1 MKRFGL
7 FLVCIFFLGL
17 QTNAQVLTRYCSED
31 DTDSLISNFL
41 PLSKNTIVKK
51 MPAFDLAR
59 MRIEDAEMEGLDVPY
74 RFGKGFDV
82 TYTLSDGLWQDVETG
97 RVWTMAFESEGAL
110 SLNYIFDNMY
120 LPDGA
125 CLFIVNQDNT
135 VVYGPVTSSVVAS
148 NESTFLTDIIPGSK
162 STIILFEPLTQI
174 DKSRLSIKRVVH
186 GYRSFS
192 INKSKRLLGESSGCN
207 IDVACFPEYEKE
219 SEGVALVLLSTG
231 EDLCSGSLLMSTD
244 LSFDPYFLT
253 AFHCIDTSN
262 RDGYLSD
269 SEKSSAENWMFKF
282 NFKKT
287 ECNGNTLA
295 MSYTYNKAYFCS
307 AWYNTDFALM
317 KLKAPV
323 SQNTNLTWLGWDKSD
338 NTPSSGFSIHHP
350 QCDVMKISIEEN
362 QFGSTS
368 SYWGNYGWNVNFDY
382 GIIEQGSSGSPI
394 FNQSKRVV
402 GQLFGGMTNDNPC
415 YRTNGLY
422 GKFNLSWTG
431 GGGNDTRLSNW
442 LDPVSTNQSTMDSF
456 KPFKIL
462 ISGKDVICDTATYQI
477 DDLPSIYTVDW
488 SINNS
493 NFIISP
499 SGNQCSVTYTG
510 TPQYSVAYLT
520 ANIKWNG
527 ISIKTLTKR
536 IVMHGTDMMVYGQQ
550 LDEVTPFGVLP
561 GFTFTIP
568 ASEEPTL
575 NSSQAAQLQMLREK
589 ATQHD
594 SVVWTAKPV
603 VFVDSPRNLYDE
615 PEYGITEINGEF
627 DISLSST
634 RFDGMDISFSGA
646 HAPLNYSTSPFGVM
660 FRMPA
665 ASSVYDINGYYDVML
680 NATSPGGCHDFSL
693 CFRVMSMDGQATGDD
708 VIYFNKVGSSIEIC
722 FYDHWGNELPN
733 GMIQNYPWTLNIYRV
748 SSGTRVHGSVNT
760 TDCKTV
766 SASGWSSGVY
776 LITVDCN
783 GNHYT
788 KMFVMS

>member
-1 MKRFGL
+1 MQYF
-7 FLVCIFFLGL
+7 
-17 QTNAQVLTRYCSED
+17 S
-31 DTDSLISNFL
+31 
-41 PLSKNTIVKK
+41 P
-51 MPAFDLAR
+51 
-59 MRIEDAEMEGLDVPY
+59 MEGMVMRNAIRDLT
-74 RFGKGFDV
+74 F
-82 TYTLSDGLWQDVETG
+82 LQS
-97 RVWTMAFESEGAL
+97 
-110 SLNYIFDNMY
+110 
-120 LPDGA
+120 
-125 CLFIVNQDNT
+125 T
-135 VVYGPVTSSVVAS
+135 VVAAMNP
-148 NESTFLTDIIPGSK
+148 
-162 STIILFEPLTQI
+162 
-174 DKSRLSIKRVVH
+174 SI
-186 GYRSFS
+186 
-192 INKSKRLLGESSGCN
+192 
-207 IDVACFPEYEKE
+207 
-219 SEGVALVLLSTG
+219 TG
-231 EDLCSGSLLMSTD
+231 ET
-244 LSFDPYFLT
+244 
-253 AFHCIDTSN
+253 
-262 RDGYLSD
+262 
-269 SEKSSAENWMFKF
+269 
-282 NFKKT
+282 
-287 ECNGNTLA
+287 
-295 MSYTYNKAYFCS
+295 
-307 AWYNTDFALM
+307 
-317 KLKAPV
+317 
-323 SQNTNLTWLGWDKSD
+323 
-338 NTPSSGFSIHHP
+338 
-350 QCDVMKISIEEN
+350 
-362 QFGSTS
+362 
-368 SYWGNYGWNVNFDY
+368 
-382 GIIEQGSSGSPI
+382 
-394 FNQSKRVV
+394 VV
-402 GQLFGGMTNDNPC
+402 
-415 YRTNGLY
+415 
-422 GKFNLSWTG
+422 
-431 GGGNDTRLSNW
+431 
-442 LDPVSTNQSTMDSF
+442 
-456 KPFKIL
+456 
-462 ISGKDVICDTATYQI
+462 CDTAN
-477 DDLPSIYTVDW
+477 YTLVGIPTELTVSW

-499 SGNQCSVTYTG
+499 SGNQCSVTYIG

-575 NSSQAAQLQMLREK
+575 NSNQAAQLQMLREK

-722 FYDHWGNELPN
+722 FYDHWSNELPN